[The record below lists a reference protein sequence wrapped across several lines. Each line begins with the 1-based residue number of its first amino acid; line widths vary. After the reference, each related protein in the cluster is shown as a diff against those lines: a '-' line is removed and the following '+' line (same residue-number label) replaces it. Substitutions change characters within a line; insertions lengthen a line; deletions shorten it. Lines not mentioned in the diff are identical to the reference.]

1 MATQRADMKKLIAE
15 GNAFIANCRQKM
27 AELEAEDR
35 KKLSAEAK
43 AIIANGQLKRA
54 EAEAREKALA
64 EAKPIIANGQLK
76 RAEAEAHKK
85 AEPLL
90 TTAQWLSI
98 IYLAASLAGFKFPY
112 F

>member
-27 AELEAEDR
+27 AELKAEDR
-35 KKLSAEAK
+35 KKLLAEAK
-43 AIIANGQLKRA
+43 A
-54 EAEAREKALA
+54 
-64 EAKPIIANGQLK
+64 IIANGQLK